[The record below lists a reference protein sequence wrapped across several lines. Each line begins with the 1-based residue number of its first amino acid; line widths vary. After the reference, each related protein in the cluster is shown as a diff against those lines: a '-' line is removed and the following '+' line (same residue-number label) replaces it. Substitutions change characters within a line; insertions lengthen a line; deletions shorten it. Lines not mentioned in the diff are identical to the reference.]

1 MHPDGSGGLSGLCF
15 DQNKR
20 IRLEEN
26 KTEEKCPKIPFVR
39 VGIKDINE
47 NNIQASSFPESLQR
61 KSKQDNKELVK
72 II

>member
-1 MHPDGSGGLSGLCF
+1 MAVGACQACALT
-15 DQNKR
+15 K
-20 IRLEEN
+20 IKEYVWKKN

-39 VGIKDINE
+39 VGIKDING
-47 NNIQASSFPESLQR
+47 NSIQASSFPESLLR